1 MNSKPNLIFALFFG
15 ISTLLLLG
23 QTGLTAGYRNYF
35 GPFYSPLVWT
45 FSGIGMCLLAWGYLF
60 FRKESELA
68 GAGRS
73 YPFERELPL
82 LILLIGSLFAGYELA
97 EILPEFPIDPQNS
110 DIIPALKLYVTRFLS
125 GEKVYAPMDFGGW
138 TVIPNYLPLRW
149 MVFVPAE
156 WLGMDYR
163 WWSFLVLIGSLV
175 PWYIKIG
182 RSEGS
187 LAVRLVMS
195 TLPMLVLFLLLVG
208 DPVFFGM
215 TVELMFV
222 ALYLWLGL
230 ALTQKSPVF
239 LGMAVLFCLLS
250 RFSFSFWLPVFFL
263 AYWIQQ
269 GWRKTLLASGI
280 IGGGVVLIYV
290 IPYLSKD
297 WSQFSDGMAYY
308 RSAALDH
315 WRPEFWQQPDELP
328 FYVGNGLSFTYHFY
342 SLPDGELADKLA
354 WAQESLKY
362 GGLLAA
368 LLLFAGYWWVPL
380 FRKNWPLYWWMG
392 LIFYLYVFYS
402 FMYLPFPYLFMLP
415 VLLFS
420 VAFIPFLRGRKE
432 AVGKS

>member
-1 MNSKPNLIFALFFG
+1 MNSKLDIKFLLVFG
-15 ISTLLLLG
+15 ISSLLLLG
-23 QTGLTAGYRNYF
+23 QTSLTAGYRNYY

-45 FSGIGMCLLAWGYLF
+45 FSGVILCLLALGYLF
-60 FRKESELA
+60 LRRDPKPTGPKPVFPL
-68 GAGRS
+68 
-73 YPFERELPL
+73 ERELPL
-82 LILLIGSLFAGYELA
+82 LVLLLGSLFAGAELA
-97 EILPEFPIDPQNS
+97 EILPKYPIDPQIS
-110 DIIPALKLYVTRFLS
+110 DIIPALELYVTRFLA
-125 GEKVYAPMDFGGW
+125 GEPVYAPMDFGGW

-163 WWSFLVLIGSLV
+163 WWSFLVFIGSLT
-175 PWYIKIG
+175 PWYIRIS
-182 RSEGS
+182 RSEISPAWRVALS
-187 LAVRLVMS
+187 L
-195 TLPMLVLFLLLVG
+195 LPMLVLFLLLVG
-208 DPVFFGM
+208 DTVFFGM

-222 ALYLWLGL
+222 AFYLGL
-230 ALTQKSPVF
+230 GYALTQRSPVL
-239 LGMAVLFCLLS
+239 LGIMVLFCLLS

-280 IGGGVVLIYV
+280 IGAGVVLIY
-290 IPYLSKD
+290 ILPYLSKD

-308 RSAALDH
+308 RSAAGDH
-315 WRPEFWQQPDELP
+315 WLPEVWQKPDELP

-362 GGLLAA
+362 GGVMTA

-380 FRKNWPLYWWMG
+380 FRKNWRLYWWIG
-392 LIFYLYVFYS
+392 LILYLYVFYS

-420 VAFIPFLRGRKE
+420 VAFIPFVNGRKE
-432 AVGKS
+432 AAGEK